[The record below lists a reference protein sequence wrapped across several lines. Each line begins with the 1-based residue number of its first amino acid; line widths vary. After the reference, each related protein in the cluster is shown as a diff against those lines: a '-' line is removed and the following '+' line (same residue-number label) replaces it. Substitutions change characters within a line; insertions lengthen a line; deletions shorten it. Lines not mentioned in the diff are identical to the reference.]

1 MLHFVVDRG
10 ILMTF
15 GSGMHGS
22 LGHGNFN
29 DVIKA
34 KIVEALIGSEVRQVR
49 THLARGEINSWAD
62 PGAGGI
68 GWLATPPFSSFFFCF

>member
-1 MLHFVVDRG
+1 MLLFVVDRG

-49 THLARGEINSWAD
+49 AHLALEMKLTRGRIQRRGES
-62 PGAGGI
+62 GG
-68 GWLATPPFSSFFFCF
+68 

>member
-1 MLHFVVDRG
+1 MLFFAVDRG

-34 KIVEALIGSEVRQVR
+34 KIVEALIGSEVKQVK
-49 THLARGEINSWAD
+49 TYGHRGRE
-62 PGAGGI
+62 
-68 GWLATPPFSSFFFCF
+68 